1 MLNIQSKPK
10 QVDVH
15 FYVRP
20 EYAQKVDALVAA
32 HKEVNPNTT
41 RGRVLEALV
50 DFFLEHQKS

>member
-1 MLNIQSKPK
+1 VLNIQSKTK
-10 QVDVH
+10 QVDIH

-20 EYAQKVDALVAA
+20 EYAQKVDALVAEY
-32 HKEVNPNTT
+32 KKVDPDTT